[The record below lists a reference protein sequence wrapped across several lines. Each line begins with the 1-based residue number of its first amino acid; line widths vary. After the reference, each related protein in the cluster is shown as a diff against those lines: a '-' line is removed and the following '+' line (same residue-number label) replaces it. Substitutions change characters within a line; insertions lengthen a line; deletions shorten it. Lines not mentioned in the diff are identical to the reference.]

1 MVAMLLSIWLIYAW
15 GGQAYMNVMNLVGLS
30 ASPQYLQK
38 LTYLCWNHDQR
49 ILQIDTVR
57 CAPLTYSDLSLSSI
71 RRLHSC
77 VNIQMHYT
85 LGRGRLRSRL
95 VNSGCG

>member
-1 MVAMLLSIWLIYAW
+1 MQSWMDPMVAMLLSIWLIYAW

-57 CAPLTYSDLSLSSI
+57 CAPLTYSDLSLISI
-71 RRLHSC
+71 RHLLTITFMCQYS
-77 VNIQMHYT
+77 NALY
-85 LGRGRLRSRL
+85 LRKRQI
-95 VNSGCG
+95 